1 MYAWAMGLFG
11 PTRIVPRTKSTRPR
25 LKLSRS
31 FQSETV
37 ESGDSHAFSLFL
49 RRFAVV
55 LTSVVLAGVGGGGLV
70 EPAAGWLSIYIGSY
84 R

>member
-55 LTSVVLAGVGGGGLV
+55 LTSVVLAGVGGGGGLV
-70 EPAAGWLSIYIGSY
+70 EPAVDWISLY

>member
-1 MYAWAMGLFG
+1 MGLFG

-31 FQSETV
+31 YQSETV
-37 ESGDSHAFSLFL
+37 ESGDSHAFLLFL

-55 LTSVVLAGVGGGGLV
+55 LTSVVLAGVGGGGGLV
-70 EPAAGWLSIYIGSY
+70 EPAANWLSLYIGSY